1 MDASYLHLLVNH
13 VPIILFA
20 FGAAAALLAL
30 LVRKRGVW
38 LYAVASITIAGASA
52 YPVMLTGHAA
62 EDVMRKAWYVD
73 KDAIATHEDSA
84 DVATWTMIAAGV
96 ICAVVWWRLA
106 RAPLES
112 TLVLSRFSQALV
124 LLAALAGLSTVS
136 YAAWQGGKIVHGA
149 ERLATPPPGFVPPPA
164 ESSAHHM

>member
-20 FGAAAALLAL
+20 FGTAAALLAL
-30 LVRKRGVW
+30 LVPRRGVW

-62 EDVMRKAWYVD
+62 EDVMRKVWYVD
-73 KDAIATHEDSA
+73 KDAIAAHEDAA
-84 DVATWTMIAAGV
+84 DIATWTMIAAGV
-96 ICAVVWWRLA
+96 ICALAWWRLA
-106 RAPLES
+106 RAPLDS
-112 TLVLSRFSQALV
+112 ALVLSGWSKGLI
-124 LLAALAGLSTVS
+124 LLAALAGLGTVS

-164 ESSAHHM
+164 DSSAHHM